1 MPEISST
8 DIQRAV
14 QTSFPLTFTIEGPVH
29 ESFSSLD
36 GIVET
41 CLVELGQE
49 KIQEALSYCVK
60 ELILN
65 AEKANAKRIDFEEHG
80 LAISNTKDY
89 EKGMQG
95 FRAALSENLEHFLQ
109 KLREKRASIDVIF
122 HYTESVLTVS
132 VRNGGELVPGEQE
145 RIKDRFER
153 ARASRS
159 FSDALETSL
168 DHSEGAGLGIV
179 MVLQFLKSV
188 GLGEEALLVRSEGGL
203 TVSSIII
210 PVLDVGLDQIRALA
224 RELVRHVGSL
234 PQFPETVVG
243 LLRLTENPNAS
254 VPEISKHVSRDPALT
269 AELLKHVNSAYYGLP
284 SRVNGIPQAVK
295 MIGLRSLHHLLYS
308 FGFHLILDQH
318 HPRMKS
324 LWEHSLRTAFY
335 AFLLAR
341 DRKRRPDILD
351 DAYVTGILHDLGFI
365 VVSTLKPST
374 QEKMRTFCMD
384 KNISSSVLERFSFGM
399 NHAEVGALIAE
410 KWNFPNQLVEGI
422 RYHDD
427 PLRASPACR
436 DAVFCVYLGNAVC
449 DLERGHISYQ
459 QIEGEVLADFGL
471 RAEAEFLDMAANL
484 KRSFDKHLTGLSP
497 SGAQA
502 L

>member
-1 MPEISST
+1 MPEISAA

-36 GIVET
+36 NIVET

-49 KIQEALSYCVK
+49 KIREALSYCVK

-65 AEKANAKRIDFEEHG
+65 AEKANAKRIYFEEHG
-80 LAISNTKDY
+80 LTILNKKDY

-95 FRAALSENLEHFLQ
+95 FRAALSENLDHFLE
-109 KLREKRASIDVIF
+109 KLREKRAAIDVVF
-122 HYTESVLTVS
+122 HYVENVLTVS
-132 VRNGGELVPGEQE
+132 VKNTGELSPGEHE
-145 RIKDRFER
+145 RIKDRFKR
-153 ARASRS
+153 ARTSRS

-179 MVLQFLKSV
+179 MVLQFLKSI
-188 GLGEEALLVRSEGGL
+188 GLDDEALSVRNEGGM
-203 TVSSIII
+203 TVSSIVI
-210 PVLDVGLDQIRALA
+210 PVLEVGLDQIRALA

-234 PQFPETVVG
+234 PQFPETVVA
-243 LLRLTENPNAS
+243 LLRLTDDPNAS
-254 VPEISKHVSRDPALT
+254 VAEISKYISRDPALT

-284 SRVNGIPQAVK
+284 SRVNGIPHAVK

-324 LWEHSLRTAFY
+324 LWDRSLRTAFY

-341 DRKRRPDILD
+341 DKKRRPDILD
-351 DAYVTGILHDLGFI
+351 DVYVTGILHDLGFI

-374 QEKMRTFCMD
+374 QEKMRKFCME
-384 KNISSSVLERFSFGM
+384 KNIASSVLERFSFGM

-422 RYHDD
+422 RYHTD
-427 PLRASPACR
+427 PLHASQDSR

-449 DLERGHISYQ
+449 DFEERLVSYR

-471 RAEAEFLDMAANL
+471 RTEAEFLDMTSNL
-484 KRSFDKHLTGLSP
+484 KKSFEKNLASLSP
-497 SGAQA
+497 SGA
-502 L
+502 